1 MSIFNLFGSKK
12 KDNKEE
18 IKEKSLQAI
27 SNLKKKISEVEEKLN
42 FLETKK
48 NHQNEVIKEKLKKG
62 DKLGA
67 KKALTQ
73 KKQLEEQIKIQD
85 GAMMMMEEQQ
95 MMLMNAES
103 MKDVFKTVAE
113 ANAVIKDATTGMKVE
128 DLDKIKDDM
137 EVIYFFIKKN
147 ILGHESPAK

>member
-137 EVIYFFIKKN
+137 EVIYFFIKK
-147 ILGHESPAK
+147 KYFRT

>member
-113 ANAVIKDATTGMKVE
+113 ADAVIKDATTGMKVE

-137 EVIYFFIKKN
+137 EVIYFFIKK
-147 ILGHESPAK
+147 KYFRT